1 MYYLD
6 KRTSEQGET
15 YYKMCIYNS
24 DAPRL
29 AVLAE
34 VKAPFAVARWSDFQA
49 IELRPGDRLW
59 VTWHKGD
66 PFVFVHVGDVRYVG
80 ELQSEQ
86 DGHRHKYTARL
97 TVAEASEL
105 LQHIPGTVQAAPTR
119 ATVYKEAGLSGE
131 TDRPIME
138 EQRTCERELSSL

>member
-15 YYKMCIYNS
+15 YYKMCS
-24 DAPRL
+24 ASAPRL

-49 IELRPGDRLW
+49 IELRPGDKVW

-66 PFVFVHVGDVRYVG
+66 PFVFVHVGNVRYVG

-97 TVAEASEL
+97 TVAEAGEL
-105 LQHIPGTVQAAPTR
+105 LQHIPGTVQAAPRR
-119 ATVYKEAGLSGE
+119 ATVYKEA
-131 TDRPIME
+131 
-138 EQRTCERELSSL
+138 